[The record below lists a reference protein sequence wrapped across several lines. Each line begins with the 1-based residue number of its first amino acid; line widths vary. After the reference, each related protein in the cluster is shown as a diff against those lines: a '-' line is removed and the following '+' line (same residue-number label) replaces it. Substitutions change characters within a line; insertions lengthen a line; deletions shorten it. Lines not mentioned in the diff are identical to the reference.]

1 VKSGF
6 AQAGCG
12 VLRVMPQASLETHVS
27 PKLALRPRQPDDAR
41 DLLVLFNEPDFLE
54 TALMR
59 DPFADAGEI
68 NAWLDGLQASRRFEL
83 VATRDGRCVAF
94 GALYVHGEH
103 FDHCGTLTMGVRSGF
118 RGQGIGAALLRAL
131 LATAKR
137 FARLAKIGLTV
148 LVENAP
154 AIRLYRRHGF
164 AIEGLHR
171 RFARRPHGF
180 CDAYS
185 MALLLD
191 EPTIAPSARSAVA
204 PEADRKQV
212 EQLSHGAC
220 GARFP
225 QGPQG

>member
-1 VKSGF
+1 
-6 AQAGCG
+6 
-12 VLRVMPQASLETHVS
+12 MPQALLDPHIS
-27 PKLALRPRQPDDAR
+27 PKLALRPRLPEDAP
-41 DLLVLFNEPDFLE
+41 DLLDLFNEPDFLE

-68 NAWLDGLQASRRFEL
+68 NAWLDGMKASRRFEL
-83 VATRDGRCVAF
+83 VATRDGLCVAF
-94 GALYVHGEH
+94 GALYVQGEH
-103 FDHCGTLTMGVRSGF
+103 FDHCGAVTMGVRGGF
-118 RGQGIGAALLRAL
+118 RRQGIGAALLRAL
-131 LATAKR
+131 LATAQR
-137 FARLAKIGLTV
+137 FAGLAKIGLTV

-191 EPTIAPSARSAVA
+191 EPRPVPDARSALTA
-204 PEADRKQV
+204 EADRKQV

-225 QGPQG
+225 QAPPG

>member
-1 VKSGF
+1 
-6 AQAGCG
+6 
-12 VLRVMPQASLETHVS
+12 MPQALSAIHLPPARHS
-27 PKLALRPRQPDDAR
+27 PKLAVRPRQPDDAG
-41 DLLVLFNEPDFLE
+41 DLFVLFNEPDFLE

-68 NAWLDGLQASRRFEL
+68 NAWLDGVQASRRFEL
-83 VATRDGRCVAF
+83 VVTRDGVCVAF
-94 GALYVHGEH
+94 GALYVHAEH
-103 FDHCGTLTMGVRSGF
+103 FDHCGTLTMGVRSGY

-131 LATAKR
+131 LATARR

-171 RFARRPHGF
+171 RFARRAHGF

-191 EPTIAPSARSAVA
+191 EPTLAPRAAA
-204 PEADRKQV
+204 PEADRNPGG
-212 EQLSHGAC
+212 QLSHGAC
-220 GARFP
+220 GTRIPQAP
-225 QGPQG
+225 QG